1 MARVSLDQRLDRELA
16 LAKPSV
22 RFCDMGLQL
31 RRLTVE
37 PVPGDRLHAWMNLWS
52 ADGTAWRIPAQSMD
66 NRHPIST
73 LETRQAAAYSDG
85 ELLFASPPVG
95 AASAATAVGVLRVET
110 IINAGGIWDHRAG
123 DWRRDERGE
132 RLPAAAPVLVQVRE
146 SQVEFTRWFAGCF
159 ERMRRGLPQEQQ
171 GALAF
176 GATRSGKT
184 VIALLCL
191 VALAVDMPRVK
202 GKQTVV
208 ILVSVNHPS
217 RTELDREL
225 RDVVPDAWRTY
236 REQATPTSPSHTYT
250 LANGAQLTHK
260 TSEDPDELRSA
271 GMITAA
277 LLNEAGRMPEL
288 AFRNVLNKCKDQDGI
303 ALLASNRPQ
312 RAKAN
317 YVALLAKD
325 SLADAVAGKLPDF
338 GFFKL
343 DPNLNDAI
351 SAGASD
357 RIGRILNRLNPD
369 VDELES
375 AIMEV
380 GDFVYADAF
389 DESVNIAPFPQ
400 TLPDITRIVTKM
412 ILGHERDWLLTADF
426 QKRRGICGV
435 SFKVLGSLPDKWV
448 LWATRAFVI
457 DDDGNEDDLIDDFE
471 GAGCTAQNSI
481 VIADASAAWQNYSH
495 KPGLDSF
502 RYFRDRRYVIRGAQ
516 PKKTKEA
523 AYGCNPRPKEVAV
536 SRVKE
541 LLKEPRPN
549 RLRALMISDDAEAK
563 PLAIDLK
570 KCKAVKGKYGPIPG
584 GLHADLP
591 DCALYAVWSVLLA
604 LRPGQVKQ
612 RQAMTAAPATVT
624 KFNR

>member
-1 MARVSLDQRLDRELA
+1 MARVSLDQQLDREIA
-16 LAKPSV
+16 LSKPSV
-22 RFCDMGLQL
+22 RFCDMGLVL

-37 PVPGDRLHAWMNLWS
+37 PVAGARLHARMLLWS
-52 ADGTAWRIPAQSMD
+52 ADGVAWRIPAQSYD
-66 NRHPIST
+66 DLRPVST
-73 LETRQAAAYSDG
+73 VDARRATSYRGG
-85 ELLFASPPVG
+85 ELLYAAPPTNQNSRPGPVG
-95 AASAATAVGVLRVET
+95 VVRAEDIVV
-110 IINAGGIWDHRAG
+110 AGGVWDHRAS

-132 RLPAAAPVLVQVRE
+132 RVPAAAPVLVQVRE
-146 SQVEFTRWFAGCF
+146 SQIEFTRWFAGCF
-159 ERMRRGLPQEQQ
+159 ERMRRGEPQEQQ

-176 GATRSGKT
+176 GLTRSGKT
-184 VIALLCL
+184 VICL
-191 VALAVDMPRVK
+191 YCLAALAVDMPRVK
-202 GKQTVV
+202 GRQTVV

-225 RDVVPDAWRTY
+225 RDIVPETWRTY
-236 REQATPTSPSHTYT
+236 REQATATSPSHTYT
-250 LANGAQLTHK
+250 LANGSQLTHK

-288 AFRNVLNKCKDQDGI
+288 AFRNVLNKLKDQDGV

-312 RAKAN
+312 RTKAN

-325 SLADAVAGKLPDF
+325 SLADTAAGKLPDF

-343 DPNLNDAI
+343 DPALNDTI

-357 RIGRILNRLNPD
+357 RIGRILGRLNPD
-369 VDELES
+369 VEELES
-375 AIMEV
+375 AVMEV

-389 DESVNIAPFPQ
+389 DEAVNVAPFPQ
-400 TLPDITRIVTKM
+400 TMPDITRVVTKM
-412 ILGHERDWLLTADF
+412 ILGYEREWLLTADF
-426 QKRRGICGV
+426 QRRRGICGV
-435 SFKVLGSLPDKWV
+435 AFKILGSLPDKWV
-448 LWATRAFVI
+448 LWATRVFVI

-471 GAGCTAQNSI
+471 AAGCTAQNSI

-495 KPGLDSF
+495 KAGLDSF

-516 PKKTKEA
+516 PKKTKDA
-523 AYGCNPRPKEVAV
+523 AHGCNPRPKEVAV

-549 RLRALMISDDAEAK
+549 KLRALMISDDAEAK

-584 GLHADLP
+584 GQHADLP
-591 DCALYAVWSVLLA
+591 DCALYACWAVLLA

-612 RQAMTAAPATVT
+612 RQALTSTGATVT